1 MIGLNDRKVLIDR
14 IRICPNAYCSH
25 VSTYNTSS
33 KEGISVK
40 MPRTEFSNVHS
51 LLCVRLCIAPGGKG
65 RRVGEP
71 VLLGCQTM
79 CIVDR

>member
-1 MIGLNDRKVLIDR
+1 MTGLEDRKVLIDR

-40 MPRTEFSNVHS
+40 MPRTGSSNVTT
-51 LLCVRLCIAPGGKG
+51 LLCVRLCIAPGEKG
-65 RRVGEP
+65 PARR
-71 VLLGCQTM
+71 
-79 CIVDR
+79 